1 MTLEQMTLD
10 GTVHSLKFNASLIK
24 MAKDL
29 LPPEK
34 AEEMNLDQVIAR
46 NLELAAR
53 ARELSDAM
61 DADDTE

>member
-1 MTLEQMTLD
+1 
-10 GTVHSLKFNASLIK
+10 